1 MKDRSSWT
9 DEQINEEIFKLLGW
23 MRTPPPAAPPWQRPS
38 GDGVESWFFSFPPD
52 YTHDWKLCGELF
64 EEMQTFAVLTK
75 NEFGWQCL
83 SRFGS
88 VSHKKT
94 AGRAISEL
102 WLAQEEEK

>member
-9 DEQINEEIFKLLGW
+9 DEQINEEIAKKKGTYRPKTFLHFLGVW
-23 MRTPPPAAPPWQRPS
+23 SDIPYI
-38 GDGVESWFFSFPPD
+38 PD
-52 YTHDWKLCGELF
+52 YTHDWRLGGELF
-64 EEMQTFAVLTK
+64 EEMQTFVVLTK